1 MTPEQIQYVR
11 EWAKSGNRP
20 RSIDRDQ
27 IRQLPCLSLIGPHD
41 GALATLNSAGLTIAR
56 LADALEQANHTA
68 EDMEHALPGWLAN
81 EGREYEPSADIATM
95 RANRKELL
103 G

>member
-11 EWAKSGNRP
+11 EWAKRGNEWRVWDVIMSGF
-20 RSIDRDQ
+20 SIYHTPNGEMCR
-27 IRQLPCLSLIGPHD
+27 
-41 GALATLNSAGLTIAR
+41 LNSAGLTIAR
-56 LADALEQANHTA
+56 LADALEQACETA
-68 EDMEHALPGWLAN
+68 EESQAWVGSPGLDD
-81 EGREYEPSADIATM
+81 EIETM